1 MAFESFFDVD
11 NWLARPGNTIGV
23 LRGHV
28 TSGTMAGENARWA
41 KAWIEQYDAM
51 SEAGRRDREIAL
63 QQLALDETSKHAQQ
77 QIAAAERAALAAERS
92 ARFTMWAA
100 VAAAVAALAA
110 VAGVA
115 IPFSNK
121 NEISAPPSV
130 TAPAPAC
137 SAPTS
142 TATSNQK

>member
-28 TSGTMAGENARWA
+28 TTGKMSGENARWA

-63 QQLALDETSKHAQQ
+63 QQLALDEATKHAKQ
-77 QIAAAERAALAAERS
+77 QIAVAERAASAAERS
-92 ARFTMWAA
+92 ARYTMWAS

-115 IPFSNK
+115 MPLSNK
-121 NEISAPPSV
+121 NELASPPQV
-130 TAPAPAC
+130 TAPLPAS
-137 SAPTS
+137 SAPSSSATS
-142 TATSNQK
+142 TQK